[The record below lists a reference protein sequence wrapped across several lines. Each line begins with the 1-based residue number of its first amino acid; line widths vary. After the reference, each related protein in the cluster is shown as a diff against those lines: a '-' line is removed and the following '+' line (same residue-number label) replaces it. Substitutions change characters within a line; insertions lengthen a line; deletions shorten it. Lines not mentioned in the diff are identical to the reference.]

1 MSSGQTSGLGKA
13 AKMTSARE
21 VVKFCAKKKPVTA
34 RQDQNIQDICKTLAK
49 ERIGALL
56 VTNKEGEVVG
66 VVSERDIVFR
76 LAETEM
82 VTEMFIQKAT
92 KVQDIMTPN
101 FKIISCKLDD
111 SVHTVMELM
120 LQNNI
125 RHLGIRDDDNKLVAF
140 VSMKDALACVNQ
152 DTRDE
157 GALKN
162 YFNAIGEGRGWGSMA
177 SGAAFRAPE
186 TSS

>member
-1 MSSGQTSGLGKA
+1 
-13 AKMTSARE
+13 MTSARE
-21 VVKFCAKKKPVTA
+21 VVRFCKKKKPVTA
-34 RQDQNIQDICKTLAK
+34 RQDQSIQDICKTLAK
-49 ERIGALL
+49 ESIGALL
-56 VTNKEGEVVG
+56 VTNAQGEGTG
-66 VVSERDIVFR
+66 VVSERDIVYR

-82 VTEMFIQKAT
+82 LIQKET
-92 KVQDIMTPN
+92 KVGDIMTPN

-111 SVHTVMELM
+111 SVHTVMDLM
-120 LQNNI
+120 LRNNI

-140 VSMKDALACVNQ
+140 VSMKDALAAVNQ

-162 YFNAIGEGRGWGSMA
+162 YFTAIGEGRGWGSMA

-186 TSS
+186 TSA